1 MCVSHTSLSRSSSS
15 CARVRCYRRRA
26 SATRVPRSTKVK
38 QEISFEPKSRDGQR
52 AARAIEFSSVCNG
65 CSFTAREHLAPSGR
79 FFAEAG
85 ACVLIVAEGS
95 SLRQLQW
102 SCNRARAATCHQPQ
116 QILRHTPHATRHTP
130 HAMYHS
136 VLHGTGVESPPW
148 PRPNST
154 PKYLLSSIL
163 PEKSG
168 CYSGAGFAAATRK
181 LSNSLTFKVPPAHL
195 IEHFRSQQGI

>member
-1 MCVSHTSLSRSSSS
+1 LCVSHTSLSRSSSS

-130 HAMYHS
+130 HVTRNASLSAPRHRGGES
-136 VLHGTGVESPPW
+136 ALAQAKQHPQVLAVV
-148 PRPNST
+148 N
-154 PKYLLSSIL
+154 
-163 PEKSG
+163 
-168 CYSGAGFAAATRK
+168 FA
-181 LSNSLTFKVPPAHL
+181 
-195 IEHFRSQQGI
+195 

>member
-65 CSFTAREHLAPSGR
+65 CSFTAREHLAASGR

-85 ACVLIVAEGS
+85 ACKRADCCRGQLSAAVAVELQSRTGCDMPPATANTS
-95 SLRQLQW
+95 SH
-102 SCNRARAATCHQPQ
+102 AT
-116 QILRHTPHATRHTP
+116 RHTPHATRHTP
-130 HAMYHS
+130 HVTRHTPH
-136 VLHGTGVESPPW
+136 VTRHRRCHGL
-148 PRPNST
+148 R
-154 PKYLLSSIL
+154 
-163 PEKSG
+163 EKQ
-168 CYSGAGFAAATRK
+168 
-181 LSNSLTFKVPPAHL
+181 V
-195 IEHFRSQQGI
+195 